1 MRTCWQALPT
11 LRKVGLILRQ
21 RYEESARVRAYKIP
35 SRYGRRDAFLTLNT
49 NGYQKPSPKTLVHV
63 DYSPNYCER
72 SAGKRITGTVDR
84 ECNKTSTEEGGCELL
99 CCGRGYNTHE
109 IVHKWKCNCKFHW
122 CCYVK
127 CKNCKERRE
136 VFRCK
141 WASQSWWPGRPM

>member
-49 NGYQKPSPKTLVHV
+49 NGYQKPSTKTLVHV

-141 WASQSWWPGRPM
+141 